1 MAGALH
7 RRLYIHPFL
16 TFIALRMTES
26 LQEAYK
32 FHRWKNLLAENGL
45 TIHHIEEK
53 YTRHGHKGQ
62 LLFST
67 VLLDATTPEGDKIPP
82 ICFLKG
88 VVVCVLVCLIDEAT
102 GDKYNLLVK
111 QRRICTGGY
120 IYEQVAGM
128 VDRDDDAHEVAVR
141 EVAEETGLT
150 VKPEQV
156 LPLHQEPLYPS
167 TGTSDETM
175 YMYYCELTMSREQ
188 IFSYHALETG
198 VEAEHEKIFT
208 HVATFPE
215 AKRLIKNVN
224 GLMNIYL
231 YEEML
236 AQR

>member
-1 MAGALH
+1 MQEQLH
-7 RRLYIHPFL
+7 QAP
-16 TFIALRMTES
+16 
-26 LQEAYK
+26 K
-32 FHRWKNLLAENGL
+32 FTRWKALLEQNGI
-45 TIHHIEEK
+45 TVHGIEEK
-53 YTRHGHKGQ
+53 YTRHGHLGQ
-62 LLFST
+62 VLFST

-88 VVVCVLVCLIDEAT
+88 VIVCVLVCLIDEAT
-102 GDKYNLLVK
+102 GDKYNLLVR
-111 QRRICTGGY
+111 QRRICNGDY

-128 VDRDDDAHEVAVR
+128 VDNDDDMHAVAVR
-141 EVAEETGLT
+141 EVAEETGLS
-150 VKPEQV
+150 VDKAQV
-156 LPLHQEPLYPS
+156 ILLNEEPLFPS

-175 YMYYCELTMSREQ
+175 YMYYCELTMSRDK

-231 YEEML
+231 YEAAIAGRE
-236 AQR
+236 A